1 MAPCD
6 HYTFEEC
13 LNRLGITDPTSSDA
27 VLLCTEKDFFV
38 EHISAATIAII
49 IYLFSKFSFFV
60 FSVELKLKGSLFV
73 SFR

>member
-13 LNRLGITDPTSSDA
+13 LDRLGITDPTSSDA

-49 IYLFSKFSFFV
+49 IYLFSKSFFC
-60 FSVELKLKGSLFV
+60 FFVELN
-73 SFR
+73 

>member
-13 LNRLGITDPTSSDA
+13 LDRLGITDPTSSDA

-49 IYLFSKFSFFV
+49 IYLFSKFFLFF
-60 FSVELKLKGSLFV
+60 VELKGYLFPFV
-73 SFR
+73 SVYR